1 MSNRLTFNYISKQA
15 TRTYNSWTNKQVVE
29 FHLFNENGIYGE
41 IKKIRNEL
49 FDMVED
55 GIVPS
60 GWLLAYYMD
69 WEVNKLNEL
78 ADKKRV
84 SATDVSVLLRMT
96 REQIARIRAK
106 IDEVK
111 KS

>member
-1 MSNRLTFNYISKQA
+1 MSNRLTFNYISKEA

-41 IKKIRNEL
+41 IKKLRNEL
-49 FDMVED
+49 FDMVENKV
-55 GIVPS
+55 VPS
-60 GWLLAYYMD
+60 GWLLAYYME
-69 WEVNKLNEL
+69 WEVSRLNEL

-84 SATDVSVLLRMT
+84 STLDVSVLLKMT
-96 REQIARIRAK
+96 REQIARIRCK